1 MLDKDGKRYGTGR
14 RGTWDGRGSRIA
26 EWLITKQLKCKKKI
40 AMVTYACC
48 CHIKIER
55 IYAEDRSLC

>member
-1 MLDKDGKRYGTGR
+1 MYGTGR

-40 AMVTYACC
+40 DFVTYACC

-55 IYAEDRSLC
+55 IYAEDR